1 MTAGTTRRTVSYT
14 HLDVYKRQVFSYAP
28 GMEDGETPA
37 LTQAE
42 AQVKAETFLSA
53 LCGGRWSALTL
64 YDGRDNTEDR
74 RPYYTFTY
82 VQQDVYKR
90 QVVGAQ
96 DFLALRVKLRIAEY
110 VFHV

>member
-1 MTAGTTRRTVSYT
+1 
-14 HLDVYKRQVFSYAP
+14 
-28 GMEDGETPA
+28 MEEGATPA

-82 VQQDVYKR
+82 VQQ
-90 QVVGAQ
+90 VGGIPFPENRYTVAI
-96 DFLALRVKLRIAEY
+96 DSGDGSCLLYTSRGIGRWLRRSWRICC
-110 VFHV
+110 F